1 MKPTEGID
9 HIDAKSP
16 APQNR
21 LVWKNCM
28 SLYRTRKAAPS
39 AACRRLL
46 VEEGGFIYD
55 SDAYSGR
62 STVFRKGRR
71 VVIGRSRPRRPP
83 KSNSPGFL
91 SAFLI

>member
-1 MKPTEGID
+1 MIFGARAFSMKPTEGID
-9 HIDAKSP
+9 HIDAKSS

-39 AACRRLL
+39 AACQRLL

-55 SDAYSGR
+55 SDAYNDDLQYF
-62 STVFRKGRR
+62 VK
-71 VVIGRSRPRRPP
+71 VVAS
-83 KSNSPGFL
+83 
-91 SAFLI
+91 